1 MHQIRFRLGLRPTP
15 HWGSSQRSP
24 RPISCNTGRL
34 TSKEKGGRE
43 ENRGRKNQEE
53 REGGEEKETKSPI
66 HVSGYATEK
75 QKRGRATKREKMER
89 MKKLRGRGGRQSWGE
104 GCLLALREDGRP
116 CSSMHSRLLFV
127 NSQTDITLLRVC
139 AG

>member
-1 MHQIRFRLGLRPTP
+1 LPNWSVYSLENNINYCHQISSFKTKMHQIRFRLGLRPTP

-53 REGGEEKETKSPI
+53 RERGEEKETKSPI

-89 MKKLRGRGGRQSWGE
+89 MKKLRGRGGRQSWGKV
-104 GCLLALREDGRP
+104 ASWR
-116 CSSMHSRLLFV
+116 
-127 NSQTDITLLRVC
+127 
-139 AG
+139 